1 MSWTHCGPELP
12 APITPTFPLF
22 GVLGPILV
30 PTKWTIRF
38 DPPVPTDGF
47 PPGVADDPLVV
58 EKSATEVKDTV
69 QHRINEML
77 QERGSLFS

>member
-12 APITPTFPLF
+12 APITPAFPLV

-47 PPGVADDPLVV
+47 PPGAADDPLVV
-58 EKSATEVKDTV
+58 EKLASEVKDTV

-77 QERGSLFS
+77 QERGSVFS